1 MKDIPNYIVWVW
13 QAFGGL
19 PLKITSGPK
28 TLKELTFSIAGFIW
42 CLILFILHE
51 VLSCI
56 VLYINITEVSVGH
69 ERSRIQKF
77 AMVLD
82 MMGLQIVAAST
93 FFSGTWKYSRIVDVF
108 GKLDRIYRDLQYKN
122 REIKIQVKVIVVS
135 IVMALLYLAN
145 IANIVVNNAVDFSV
159 LNSVTLLLL
168 DCTRLAFLL
177 HFTHVTESI
186 IMGFTTISNKMRE
199 EIICNLIERTVMQ
212 RSLGDCDIFH
222 TTRE

>member
-1 MKDIPNYIVWVW
+1 MTNIPIYIIWVW

-28 TLKELTFSIAGFIW
+28 ILKELTFSIAGFTW
-42 CLILFILHE
+42 CLILFVLQE

-56 VLYINITEVSVGH
+56 IFYINITEV
-69 ERSRIQKF
+69 
-77 AMVLD
+77 A
-82 MMGLQIVAAST
+82 LQILAAST
-93 FFSGTWKYSRIVDVF
+93 FFSGTWKYPRIVDVF

-122 REIKIQVKVIVVS
+122 RELKIQGKVIVVV
-135 IVMALLYLAN
+135 IVTALLFMSN
-145 IANIVVNNAVDFSV
+145 FANIVVKYSLQFSV
-159 LNSVTLLLL
+159 LNSVTFIFLG
-168 DCTRLAFLL
+168 CTQLAFLF

-186 IMGFTTISNKMRE
+186 IIGFKSVSNKMRE

-212 RSLGDCDIFH
+212 RSLADDDIFH